1 MPALGEKRCLKQ
13 TLRDVPFMRAI
24 LAQGNSIS
32 KHQRAR
38 KSMLPRGSGRK
49 HRYGGEHLVEELR
62 KIN

>member
-1 MPALGEKRCLKQ
+1 MPGLGEKCLKL
-13 TLRDVPFMRAI
+13 TLRDVPFMRDV

-38 KSMLPRGSGRK
+38 KSTLPSGAGRK
-49 HRYGGEHLVEELR
+49 HRCGGEHLVEELR